1 MELQYY
7 GANCVVLTT
16 KDARIVID
24 DTLVAH
30 GAKSVTKDGDIAL
43 FTGRVEKPAA
53 NTKIT
58 IGRPGEYE
66 ISNVSITGMP
76 ARAHMDEAGQFSA
89 TMYQI
94 IVGEVTFL
102 FTGHIYPEL
111 SADQLEDLNI
121 IDVMVVP
128 VGGHGYTLD
137 AEGALKLIKEVEPKA
152 VIPTHYDQKGITYE
166 VPQASLEEAVK
177 ELGLEAAEPISKYK
191 IKKADLP
198 ETTQLVVLERL

>member
-24 DTLVAH
+24 DTLASH
-30 GAKSVTKDGDIAL
+30 GAKSVTKEGDIAL

-53 NTKIT
+53 KTKIT

-76 ARAHMDEAGQFSA
+76 ARAHMDEEGQSSA

-94 IVGEVTFL
+94 IVGEVTLL

-128 VGGHGYTLD
+128 VGGHGYTMD

-166 VPQASLEEAVK
+166 VPQATLEEAVK
-177 ELGLEAAEPISKYK
+177 ELGLEAADPISKYK
-191 IKKADLP
+191 IKKPDLP
-198 ETTQLVVLERL
+198 ETTQLVVLERS